1 MSGSLENTPTA
12 STSSGGSPGPFSPR
26 PHQPESAL
34 TSASTSPPFAQT
46 GFPNSGKSMEQ
57 GPGGFDQ
64 AAASFYASQQ
74 FQQQQRQGQNAN
86 PSTPLPMPLPMNMGT
101 SLPPYLQSMQSSS
114 FPSQLPVD
122 LINAANIAPSSLP
135 VTPHPAFSGA
145 ASPVAFPNYYG
156 SMPST
161 PYPMLNPNPYNSSSM
176 MNPAMDPNLYA
187 LHASL
192 EAQAR
197 LAAATSMSAP
207 GSPAN
212 FDSLQSQQQ
221 HHPLSGSSTPV
232 PPAVAPHS
240 RSHTRPGPKRSNSG
254 AYLKTAVG
262 ASTSAGQH
270 QRAFTQPMPAG
281 SPLASPSAMQQ
292 TFDPSTLPYGLS
304 PAPSF
309 QRPLPPLP
317 KRQAQTASS
326 SSTNHQS
333 SSSHSSRRPSATD
346 PTPPISRTASPRH
359 TLSPVAYDFTSLE
372 EDLDR
377 FTSSGGFASAA
388 AAAMASV
395 GPASRRGHQGV
406 DAYGVG
412 GYGGSPIPK
421 FTEAL
426 PSPRLVEDVLGREPL
441 FYQGGNGGN
450 GSNHPSPGHATNGS
464 PSNSSQLLP
473 GGVVNVLSNELG
485 TNKSSPASS
494 ASPAGSTI
502 IDEESAELLS
512 QKDPIAAQV
521 WRMFHKAKNT
531 MPNGARMEN
540 LTWRLMSMTL
550 RKRREESAAQSNE
563 GGKTAGAA
571 VSAASPGTEDARLRK
586 AMEEA
591 IEEERE
597 EKEVVEEGRDIVQPL
612 AGGRGRNT
620 QTRGRREAN
629 DISEDEERGRTRG
642 SRTGASSKSASPE
655 VEA

>member
-1 MSGSLENTPTA
+1 
-12 STSSGGSPGPFSPR
+12 
-26 PHQPESAL
+26 
-34 TSASTSPPFAQT
+34 
-46 GFPNSGKSMEQ
+46 MEQ
-57 GPGGFDQ
+57 TPGGYEQ
-64 AAASFYASQQ
+64 AAANFYAQQ
-74 FQQQQRQGQNAN
+74 FQQQQQQRQGQNAN
-86 PSTPLPMPLPMNMGT
+86 ASNPLPMPLPMNIGT
-101 SLPPYLQSMQSSS
+101 SLPPYLQSMQSSA
-114 FPSQLPVD
+114 FPSQLPID

-135 VTPHPAFSGA
+135 VTPHPAFSGS
-145 ASPVAFPNYYG
+145 ASPVTFPSYYG

-161 PYPMLNPNPYNSSSM
+161 PYPALNPNPFGSSSM
-176 MNPAMDPNLYA
+176 MNPGMDPNLYA

-207 GSPAN
+207 GTPAN
-212 FDSLQSQQQ
+212 FDLLQSQQQ
-221 HHPLSGSSTPV
+221 HHSLSGSSTPV
-232 PPAVAPHS
+232 PPAVAAPHS
-240 RSHTRPGPKRSNSG
+240 RSHARPGPKRSNSG

-262 ASTSAGQH
+262 ASTSAAQH
-270 QRAFTQPMPAG
+270 QRAFTQPMPVG
-281 SPLASPSAMQQ
+281 SPLASPSAVQQ
-292 TFDPSTLPYGLS
+292 SFDPATLPYGLS

-317 KRQAQTASS
+317 KRQPPKPSSSATNNQS
-326 SSTNHQS
+326 SST
-333 SSSHSSRRPSATD
+333 HSSRRPSATD
-346 PTPPISRTASPRH
+346 PTPPISRAASPRH
-359 TLSPVAYDFTSLE
+359 TLSPVAYDFSSLE

-395 GPASRRGHQGV
+395 GPSSRRGHQGM

-421 FTEAL
+421 FNEAL
-426 PSPRLVEDVLGREPL
+426 PSPRLVEDVLGGEPL
-441 FYQGGNGGN
+441 FYQGGNSGN
-450 GSNHPSPGHATNGS
+450 NSTHPSPGHATNGS
-464 PSNSSQLLP
+464 PATNSSQLLP
-473 GGVVNVLSNELG
+473 GGVANVLTNEFG
-485 TNKSSPASS
+485 TNKSSPADS

-550 RKRREESAAQSNE
+550 RKRREESAAQSN
-563 GGKTAGAA
+563 GGGATGGGEA

-597 EKEVVEEGRDIVQPL
+597 EKEVVEEGRDVVQPL
-612 AGGRGRNT
+612 TGGRGRNT
-620 QTRGRREAN
+620 QTRGRREAKEV
-629 DISEDEERGRTRG
+629 SEDEERGRTRG
-642 SRTGASSKSASPE
+642 SRNGVSSKSASPE